1 MVDNT
6 LLDASAPQLK
16 RKEKEK
22 AMKKVIIGVWAA
34 LLATT
39 VWANCRYYS
48 YTINGKTYYCT
59 ECCYGTGPTKQCNTT
74 CN

>member
-1 MVDNT
+1 
-6 LLDASAPQLK
+6 
-16 RKEKEK
+16 
-22 AMKKVIIGVWAA
+22 MKKILVALAVAA
-34 LLATT
+34 TAT
-39 VWANCRYYS
+39 AAYASCRYYS